1 MDFSCP
7 LTLKIQH
14 EKSLF
19 KTFKHAR
26 VCVYVCTHARAH
38 IYHTALLYS
47 IFFLATPVAWGC
59 SRARDPTHAT
69 ALIATTVATLHPY
82 STELLGKSDF
92 ILGILEVEEK

>member
-1 MDFSCP
+1 MKN
-7 LTLKIQH
+7 LYLKH
-14 EKSLF
+14 LNM
-19 KTFKHAR
+19 H
-26 VCVYVCTHARAH
+26 VCVYMCAH
-38 IYHTALLYS
+38 MHVHTYTTQLYF
-47 IFFLATPVAWGC
+47 IRYFFLAMPVAWGC